1 MNSMKIIKP
10 LSDEHIQAAD
20 KIYAQCPN
28 WKQTDTALKL
38 LSDRF
43 PGFERES
50 CLLKSVAINTLYG
63 TQVWAIAEMANHV
76 CETISKNESNKDK
89 PELLVDAIAT
99 VGINGGKIRH
109 FISFASKFCHFF
121 VNDGI
126 FPIYDQAARETLA
139 LHLGKQAM
147 IAGFAESYTAFCGNI
162 ACLRAAPNLTCS
174 LSALDR
180 YLWLRGLLIK
190 FEKRGV
196 NAEINGEIKQY
207 FQRAKAKHD
216 INFMTLIN

>member
-1 MNSMKIIKP
+1 MEIIKP

-20 KIYAQCPN
+20 KIYAQCPK
-28 WKQTDTALKL
+28 WKMADAALKL
-38 LSDRF
+38 ISEQL
-43 PGFERES
+43 PGFTQES

-63 TQVWAIAEMANHV
+63 TQVWAIAEMASHI
-76 CETISKNESNKDK
+76 CETMSKNESNKDK

-99 VGINGGKIRH
+99 VGTNGGKIKH

-121 VNDGI
+121 VNDKI

-147 IAGFAESYTAFCGNI
+147 IAGFAEPYTAFCGNV
-162 ACLRAAPNLTCS
+162 ACLRASPNLTCS

-180 YLWLRGLLIK
+180 YLWIRGLYVE
-190 FEKRGV
+190 FEKHGV
-196 NAEINGEIKQY
+196 EAKINGEIKQY
-207 FQRAKAKHD
+207 FRRAKAENN
-216 INFMTLIN
+216 INFITLIN

>member
-1 MNSMKIIKP
+1 MKIIKP
-10 LSDEHIQAAD
+10 LSDKHIQAVD
-20 KIYAQCPN
+20 KIYAQCPK
-28 WKQTDTALKL
+28 WKMADAALKL
-38 LSDRF
+38 LSEQL
-43 PGFERES
+43 PGFTQES

-63 TQVWAIAEMANHV
+63 TQVRAIAEMANHV
-76 CETISKNESNKDK
+76 CETMSKNESNEDK

-99 VGINGGKIRH
+99 VGINGGKIKH

-121 VNDGI
+121 VDDER

-139 LHLGKQAM
+139 LHLGKKAM
-147 IAGFAESYTAFCGNI
+147 IAGLAKPYTAFCGNI
-162 ACLRAAPNLTCS
+162 ACLRAASNLTCS

-180 YLWLRGLLIK
+180 YLWLRGLHIK

-207 FQRAKAKHD
+207 FQRAKAEND
-216 INFMTLIN
+216 INFITLIN

>member
-1 MNSMKIIKP
+1 MKIMKP

-20 KIYAQCPN
+20 KIYAQCPK
-28 WKQTDTALKL
+28 WKMADAALKL
-38 LSDRF
+38 LSEQL
-43 PGFERES
+43 PGFTQEG

-76 CETISKNESNKDK
+76 CETMSKNESNKDK

-99 VGINGGKIRH
+99 VGINGGKIKH

-139 LHLGKQAM
+139 LHLGKKAM
-147 IAGFAESYTAFCGNI
+147 IAGLAKPYIAFCGNM
-162 ACLRAAPNLTCS
+162 ANLRAWSNLTCS

-180 YLWLRGLLIK
+180 YLWLRGLHIK
-190 FEKRGV
+190 FEKLGV

-207 FQRAKAKHD
+207 FQRAEAEDD
-216 INFMTLIN
+216 INFITLIN

>member
-1 MNSMKIIKP
+1 MKIIKP

-20 KIYAQCPN
+20 KIYAQCPK
-28 WKQTDTALKL
+28 WKMADAALKL
-38 LSDRF
+38 LSEKL
-43 PGFERES
+43 PGFTQES

-76 CETISKNESNKDK
+76 CETMSKNESNEDK

-139 LHLGKQAM
+139 LHLGKKAM
-147 IAGFAESYTAFCGNI
+147 IAGFAKPYTAFCGNI